1 MSLTSLT
8 EFIVEKMRRE
18 LPGYIVYHSVEHT
31 LDVHDAAVRLASL
44 EGLDEQKTRL
54 LRAAALLHDSGITV
68 SFLNHEE
75 ISADIAGQYLP
86 SFGFTSEEIE
96 CVQKMI
102 LTTKLPQSALS
113 LEEKILCDADL
124 DYLGRGDFF
133 IIGQKLRLE
142 WELTGKRVSLCDWY
156 IIQMEFLR
164 KHSYFTKSASDLRD
178 QRKKENLNEIE
189 HLCTFRCDEKSGR

>member
-1 MSLTSLT
+1 
-8 EFIVEKMRRE
+8 MRRE

-31 LDVHDAAVRLASL
+31 LDVHDAAIRLAAL

-68 SFLNHEE
+68 SFFNHEE

-86 SFGFTSEEIE
+86 SFGFTGEEIE

-124 DYLGRGDFF
+124 DYLWQGR
-133 IIGQKLRLE
+133 
-142 WELTGKRVSLCDWY
+142 
-156 IIQMEFLR
+156 FLYHR
-164 KHSYFTKSASDLRD
+164 AETEARMGAYR
-178 QRKKENLNEIE
+178 
-189 HLCTFRCDEKSGR
+189 